1 MENKKNISVS
11 VILPVYNSGK
21 IVEKAIQ
28 SIFQQTLK
36 NIELILVDDGSDIET
51 KKILDSIDH
60 NLVRLIRKRN
70 GGVSSARNVGIREAR
85 GEYIFFLDSDDYIDD
100 DFLKKMY
107 DEAVKNDLDLV
118 CGNVVEHNSTRIDS
132 RNNKGKKI
140 ENFISSDDNDIGKNL
155 NSLYLWS
162 TWAKLFK
169 NENIK
174 KINIFFDETM
184 ELGEDLYFTYSYLL
198 NFSKLGFVGDSSY
211 HIENI
216 NSNSLSKKYS
226 KDITET
232 LEKQVTLW
240 TKIENKR
247 PLLAE
252 WYYKTHVDFRFYQV
266 TLFIDNLYKNGANL
280 NYKERLEKLEF
291 FLSNHKKWIEITDEH
306 NLPKG
311 LKDKILYRV
320 INKQNSYC
328 ILTIFYLK
336 ERLRRLKFSIGKG
349 IK

>member
-28 SIFQQTLK
+28 SVFQQTLK
-36 NIELILVDDGSDIET
+36 NIELIIVDDGSDIET
-51 KKILDSIDH
+51 KKILGSIDH

-85 GEYIFFLDSDDYIDD
+85 GKYIFFLDSDDYIDD

-118 CGNVVEHNSTRIDS
+118 CGNVIEHNSTRIDS
-132 RNNKGKKI
+132 RNNKEKKI

-291 FLSNHKKWIEITDEH
+291 FLSNHKKWIEIADKH
-306 NLPKG
+306 NFPKG

-328 ILTIFYLK
+328 ILTTFYLK